1 MQSSHPSPA
10 QGTATAPMA
19 FESSPNCR
27 GWYGGFVPVWLFS
40 IRSLCPQSPHFLT
53 ITLHG
58 LSGPISEA
66 SLALGLCN
74 SLFLRLLFFASF
86 FKAWL
91 NASSSRKPSWIHPLG
106 SSPGLNMHNTR
117 AEPPHGSTSCGSVL
131 VASRKVRKGLS
142 SLPVS
147 LMLPDGVSH
156 LRTEIFV
163 SIVHCCILRTCDS
176 AFHLT
181 NAC

>member
-1 MQSSHPSPA
+1 MTRVTASNPFPCNPHIPLLLKGLPQLPWPLNPVQTAEVGMEDLSPS
-10 QGTATAPMA
+10 G
-19 FESSPNCR
+19 SSP
-27 GWYGGFVPVWLFS
+27 FALSVPS
-40 IRSLCPQSPHFLT
+40 HPHFLT
-53 ITLHG
+53 ITLDG

-74 SLFLRLLFFASF
+74 SLFLQLLSFFASF
-86 FKAWL
+86 FKARL

-163 SIVHCCILRTCDS
+163 
-176 AFHLT
+176 
-181 NAC
+181 

>member
-1 MQSSHPSPA
+1 MKDDKSHPLLTPFLAVLIFLSCSRDCHCSPWPLNPVQTA
-10 QGTATAPMA
+10 EVGTETLSPSG
-19 FESSPNCR
+19 SSP
-27 GWYGGFVPVWLFS
+27 FAPSVPGH
-40 IRSLCPQSPHFLT
+40 PHFLT
-53 ITLHG
+53 ITLDG

-66 SLALGLCN
+66 ALTLGLCN
-74 SLFLRLLFFASF
+74 SLFLRLLSFFASF
-86 FKAWL
+86 FKARL

-106 SSPGLNMHNTR
+106 SSPHNTR

-156 LRTEIFV
+156 LRTEVFV
-163 SIVHCCILRTCDS
+163 
-176 AFHLT
+176 
-181 NAC
+181 

>member
-1 MQSSHPSPA
+1 MTRVTASNPFPCNPHIPLLLKGLPRLPWPLNPVQTA
-10 QGTATAPMA
+10 EVGT
-19 FESSPNCR
+19 EDLSLSGSSP
-27 GWYGGFVPVWLFS
+27 FAPSVPS
-40 IRSLCPQSPHFLT
+40 HPHFLT
-53 ITLHG
+53 ITLDG

-74 SLFLRLLFFASF
+74 SLFLWLLFFASF

-91 NASSSRKPSWIHPLG
+91 NASSSRKPSWINPLG

-117 AEPPHGSTSCGSVL
+117 AKPPHGSTSCGSVL

-147 LMLPDGVSH
+147 PH
-156 LRTEIFV
+156 AT
-163 SIVHCCILRTCDS
+163 
-176 AFHLT
+176 
-181 NAC
+181 